1 MQKPYKYIRSR
12 KNHQAYLA
20 KKKELEELAKLP
32 ELPTLDPLPDPIEYL
47 DKKLEAE
54 IKADQNKKVGF
65 LVQYMTNDDLIKD
78 PEPEPDSDS
87 DSDIDFNSDSE
98 FTELI
103 IKLLTS

>member
-32 ELPTLDPLPDPIEYL
+32 ELPTLDPLPDPIEYI
-47 DKKLEAE
+47 DKE
-54 IKADQNKKVGF
+54 IKADQNKKAGF